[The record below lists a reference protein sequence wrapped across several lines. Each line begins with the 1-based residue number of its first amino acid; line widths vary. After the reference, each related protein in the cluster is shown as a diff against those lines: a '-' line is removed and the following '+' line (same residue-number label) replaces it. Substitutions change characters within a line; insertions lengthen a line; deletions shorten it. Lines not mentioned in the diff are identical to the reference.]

1 MEHTTVYTDFNSTSI
16 RLVGGESDVIGRV
29 EISINGVWG
38 TVCDDWFDVQD
49 AKVVCRMLGFE

>member
-29 EISINGVWG
+29 EISINDVWG